1 MEHDMELAEAEHD
14 KELAE
19 AEYDREHRKL
29 AFELH
34 DDFQRAVKLAQ
45 AQLAQVELDLA
56 KAWPSNWL
64 DELDI
69 V

>member
-1 MEHDMELAEAEHD
+1 MELSEAEHD

-34 DDFQRAVKLAQ
+34 DCEV
-45 AQLAQVELDLA
+45 
-56 KAWPSNWL
+56 
-64 DELDI
+64 
-69 V
+69 

>member
-1 MEHDMELAEAEHD
+1 MELSEVEHD

-34 DDFQRAVKLAQ
+34 DCEV
-45 AQLAQVELDLA
+45 
-56 KAWPSNWL
+56 
-64 DELDI
+64 
-69 V
+69 